1 MEALVKVENNQTV
14 TDSRSVA
21 EYFEKKH
28 KDVLVAIK
36 NLAAKNPATKLLF
49 HKTTYISEQNGH
61 SYPMYLMNRDGFSL
75 LVMGFTGAK
84 ALERKLEYIQA
95 FNACVQHKTEDSQLY
110 PKATEKGD
118 RNMSDIKIFENP
130 EFGKVRTIVIDDEP
144 WFVGKDVAAALGYAD
159 LKHAVRDHVDNDD
172 KKMGGQNTP
181 PYIEDS
187 MGRKQYPVFINESG
201 LYSLVLSSKLPT
213 AKKFK
218 HWVTNEVLPSIRKNG
233 GYIAGQDTLSDN
245 ELMARALLLAQ
256 HVIDDK
262 NKQIT
267 EMKPKAEFYDTVA
280 NTESLFSMADV
291 AKTLDMGMGRNKLFA
306 FLRDKG
312 ILDKDNHPYQKYVDA
327 GYLRLI
333 ENHCKAGDN
342 DVVYKCTYVKQ
353 RGIDYIRKI
362 LLKERGLDENMG

>member
-1 MEALVKVENNQTV
+1 MEALVKVENNQIV

-21 EYFEKKH
+21 EHFGKQH
-28 KDVLVAIK
+28 KNVLQTIE

-75 LVMGFTGAK
+75 LAMGFTGTK
-84 ALERKLEYIQA
+84 ALERKLKYIQA
-95 FNACVQHKTEDSQLY
+95 FNACSQQKTEGSRLY
-110 PKATEKGD
+110 PKATEEGD
-118 RNMSDIKIFENP
+118 RNMNDMKIFENP

-144 WFVGKDVAAALGYAD
+144 WFVGKDVINI
-159 LKHAVRDHVDNDD
+159 LKYQNGSRDIHRHVDEDD
-172 KKMGGQNTP
+172 RKMVDGKTQYRFGIELGQRGGWL
-181 PYIEDS
+181 
-187 MGRKQYPVFINESG
+187 INESG
-201 LYSLVLSSKLPT
+201 LYSLILSSKLPT

-256 HVIDDK
+256 RVIDDK
-262 NKQIT
+262 TKQIT
-267 EMKPKAEFYDTVA
+267 EMKPKADFYDTVA

-291 AKTLDMGMGRNKLFA
+291 AKTLDMGIGRNKLFA

-362 LLKERGLDENMG
+362 LLKERGLNENMG